1 LININTRRIVLLDG
15 LFGFFNPIFEGNKM
29 DLNDIKVFISVV
41 EAGSFSGAG
50 KNLAMPSTT
59 VSRKVVQLEA
69 SLGVKLLHRSTRK
82 LSMTEEGRH
91 YFHLCQQHLV
101 ALEEANEAVMQA
113 QSTPKGKIRISSPF
127 DFAMQYAQ
135 PWITE
140 FLKEYPE
147 ISIELDTSDSYVNMV
162 ENRMDVAFRSGQLQD
177 SSLIARR
184 IGPKHSVCCASPEF
198 LETVEKIKQPDDL
211 TEVNCLIMGKS
222 LSQNHWQFI
231 KNKKQYP
238 ATVSGR
244 YATTSMHLIIDSA
257 LNGLGVAYV
266 PIALV
271 KDHFESG
278 LLVQI
283 LTDYETPDSNMFLIY
298 QSHKYMTKSIRLFID
313 HVIEKISPKAPWM
326 L

>member
-1 LININTRRIVLLDG
+1 
-15 LFGFFNPIFEGNKM
+15 M

-41 EAGSFSGAG
+41 EAGSFSGAS
-50 KNLAMPSTT
+50 KNLAMPATT

-91 YFHLCQQHLV
+91 YFHLCQQHLI
-101 ALEEANEAVMQA
+101 ALEEANDAVMQA
-113 QSTPKGKIRISSPF
+113 QAKPKGKIRISSPF
-127 DFAMQYAQ
+127 DFSMQYAQ

-162 ENRMDVAFRSGQLQD
+162 ENRIDVAFRSGQLQD

-198 LETVEKIKQPDDL
+198 LKTVKKVIHPDDL
-211 TEVNCLIMGKS
+211 TKLNCLIMGKS
-222 LSQNHWQFI
+222 LSASHWQFI
-231 KNKKQYP
+231 KNKQQYQV
-238 ATVSGR
+238 TVSGR

-257 LNGLGVAYV
+257 LNGLGIAYV

-271 KDHFESG
+271 KDHLESG
-278 LLVQI
+278 RLVEV
-283 LTDYETPDSNMFLIY
+283 LADFETPKSNMFLIY

-313 HVIEKISPKAPWM
+313 HVIEKVSPNAPWTV
-326 L
+326 

>member
-1 LININTRRIVLLDG
+1 
-15 LFGFFNPIFEGNKM
+15 M

-41 EAGSFSGAG
+41 EAGSFAGAS
-50 KNLAMPSTT
+50 KNLSMPSTT

-91 YFHLCQQHLV
+91 YFHLCQQHLI
-101 ALEEANEAVMQA
+101 ALEEANDAVMQA
-113 QSTPKGKIRISSPF
+113 QSKPTGNIRISSPF

-147 ISIELDTSDSYVNMV
+147 ISIELDTSDSYVNMI
-162 ENRMDVAFRSGQLQD
+162 ENRIDVAFRSGQLQD

-184 IGPKHSVCCASPEF
+184 IGPKHSVCCASPNF
-198 LETVEKIKQPDDL
+198 LETISRVKHPDDL
-211 TEVNCLIMGKS
+211 TELNCLIMGKS
-222 LSQNHWQFI
+222 LSQNNWQFI
-231 KNKKQYP
+231 KNKKQYQ
-238 ATVSGR
+238 TRVSGR
-244 YATTSMHLIIDSA
+244 YTTTSMHLIIDSA
-257 LNGLGVAYV
+257 LNGLGIAYV

-271 KDHFESG
+271 KNHLESG
-278 LLVQI
+278 RLVQV
-283 LTDYETPDSNMFLIY
+283 LTDYDTPKSNMFLIY

-313 HVIEKISPKAPWM
+313 HVIAKVSPNAPWM
-326 L
+326 V

>member
-1 LININTRRIVLLDG
+1 
-15 LFGFFNPIFEGNKM
+15 M

-41 EAGSFSGAG
+41 EAGSFAGAS
-50 KNLAMPSTT
+50 KTLAMPSTT

-101 ALEEANEAVMQA
+101 ALEEANDALMQA
-113 QSTPKGKIRISSPF
+113 QSEPKGKIRISSPF
-127 DFAMQYAQ
+127 DFAVQYAQ

-162 ENRMDVAFRSGQLQD
+162 ESRIDVTFRSGQLQD

-184 IGPKHSVCCASPEF
+184 IGPKHSICCASPEF
-198 LETVEKIKQPDDL
+198 LTTVKTIKHPDDL
-211 TEVNCLIMGKS
+211 MELNCLIMGKS
-222 LSQNHWQFI
+222 LSHNHWQFL
-231 KNKKQYP
+231 KNNKQYQT
-238 ATVSGR
+238 TVSGR
-244 YATTSMHLIIDSA
+244 YATTSMHLVIESA

-271 KDHFESG
+271 KEHIEAG
-278 LLVQI
+278 RLVPVLI
-283 LTDYETPDSNMFLIY
+283 DYETPKSNMFLIY
-298 QSHKYMTKSIRLFID
+298 QSHKYMTKPIRLFID
-313 HVIEKISPKAPWM
+313 HVIDKVTPNAPWAI
-326 L
+326 

>member
-1 LININTRRIVLLDG
+1 
-15 LFGFFNPIFEGNKM
+15 M

-41 EAGSFSGAG
+41 EAGSFSGAS
-50 KNLAMPSTT
+50 KSLAMPPTT

-69 SLGVKLLHRSTRK
+69 NLGVKLLHRSTRK

-91 YFHLCQQHLV
+91 YFHLCQQHLI
-101 ALEEANEAVMQA
+101 ALEDANDAVMQA
-113 QSTPKGKIRISSPF
+113 QSKPKGKIRISSPF

-135 PWITE
+135 PWITA

-162 ENRMDVAFRSGQLQD
+162 ENRIDIAFRSGQLQD

-198 LETVEKIKQPDDL
+198 LKTIGKIKSPDDL
-211 TEVNCLIMGKS
+211 TKANCLIMGKS

-231 KNKKQYP
+231 KNKKQYQ
-238 ATVSGR
+238 AIVTGR
-244 YATTSMHLIIDSA
+244 YTTTSMHLTIDSA
-257 LNGLGVAYV
+257 LNGLGIAYV

-271 KDHFESG
+271 KNHFESG
-278 LLVQI
+278 RLVQL
-283 LTDYETPDSNMFLIY
+283 LTDYETPKSNMFLIY
-298 QSHKYMTKSIRLFID
+298 QSHKYITKSIRLFID
-313 HVIEKISPKAPWM
+313 HVIDKVSPIAPWTV
-326 L
+326 